1 MQIFQFPSFIPRVL
15 AEAEAELPL
24 WKELWNYF
32 RDNYFTVDLT
42 GRYEHI
48 DVGSGSLLTIRNIIL
63 GLFAGIIIAAFAVA
77 FDKNHLGRVVRKVIK
92 EGCLSPETAK
102 TLQELDCHRSPA
114 VRGSIKRGTVLGKVL
129 HCVEKEQHARDIEQA
144 RAAYAEKNGSEA
156 GFEPVPFRMD
166 LETAHFYIPDEEH
179 YAAEVRFEKGL
190 ASGWRTLI
198 AVVILSVVGAALLCV
213 FLPDVLQMVDNMIGI
228 LAE

>member
-1 MQIFQFPSFIPRVL
+1 MQISQFIPRVL
-15 AEAEAELPL
+15 AEAEDELPL
-24 WKELWNYF
+24 WKELWNYI

-48 DVGSGSLLTIRNIIL
+48 DVGTGSLLTLRNIIL

-77 FDKNHLGRVVRKVIK
+77 FDKNHLGRVVRKLIK
-92 EGCLSPETAK
+92 ADCLSPEKAK
-102 TLQELDCHRSPA
+102 TLRELDCHRSPA
-114 VRGSIKRGTVLGKVL
+114 VRGSLKRGTVLGKIV
-129 HCVEKEQHARDIEQA
+129 HCVEREQHERDMEAARESYI
-144 RAAYAEKNGSEA
+144 EKNGTDE
-156 GFEPVPFRMD
+156 GFKPLPFHMD
-166 LETAHFYIPDEEH
+166 TDTAHFYIPDDEH

-198 AVVILSVVGAALLCV
+198 LVVILSIVGAALLCV

-228 LAE
+228 LSE